1 MYGPHNL
8 CSVIGHAVLILNKL
22 VVEVSN
28 ILCGSMTICRG
39 ETPVGDVP
47 PLPRFTN
54 GDFVGQILI
63 KDRAKC
69 VRKPKYMGSKGPKS
83 AISRRSKVPNFQK
96 FSKIFSL
103 GASLVRMCFIVFEA
117 M

>member
-39 ETPVGDVP
+39 ETPEGDA
-47 PLPRFTN
+47 PLPKFTN
-54 GDFVGQILI
+54 SDFVGQISI
-63 KDRAKC
+63 TDRAKC
-69 VRKPKYMGSKGPKS
+69 VRKPKYMG
-83 AISRRSKVPNFQK
+83 
-96 FSKIFSL
+96 
-103 GASLVRMCFIVFEA
+103 
-117 M
+117 